1 MPRCNIVVFDQG
13 KRKERKCLHNR
24 KWGPICSFHSRKYV
38 IKIQAMWRCY
48 STKKKI
54 NLFKKLPED
63 AWSVILQYISNRN
76 NQIKLLESHERV
88 YLRRMSNVYTD
99 YWRVEGGYRGTQVAL
114 DNCRANREYFRKLIK
129 TY

>member
-1 MPRCNIVVFDQG
+1 
-13 KRKERKCLHNR
+13 
-24 KWGPICSFHSRKYV
+24 
-38 IKIQAMWRCY
+38 MWRCY
-48 STKKKI
+48 SIKKKI

-99 YWRVEGGYRGTQVAL
+99 YWRMVRATGGYRGTQVAL